1 MKNITYVL
9 CEIIFKDH
17 MSGILTSR
25 IGKINESQL
34 TRFSANLNDFII
46 FKEHYN
52 SPILKK
58 DIIEIIIY
66 QNDRKIAI
74 KKKDSTIIKYL
85 ITQKKCKII

>member
-1 MKNITYVL
+1 
-9 CEIIFKDH
+9 

>member
-1 MKNITYVL
+1 MKNITYIL
-9 CEIIFKDH
+9 CEIIFKDSI
-17 MSGILTSR
+17 SGILTSR

-34 TRFSANLNDFII
+34 KRFSTNLNDFII

-66 QNDRKIAI
+66 RNDRKIAI

-85 ITQKKCKII
+85 ITKKKAR